1 MRLKI
6 CVFKEWDNSDST
18 RFVSLKEWANSD
30 SIFHNEKI
38 FGRSM
43 NLIQM
48 GSKSCFV
55 KKKKKEKEREKE
67 KELNP
72 LQSMRNGRGLIWKS
86 TGSWQN
92 CWFLYHYFIKQKI
105 FLMHLPRLHTHIHMH
120 TCLCINVY
128 IQSHRDIHMYIYRL
142 HHGRTPVD
150 PKKALLKSCAGFRNL
165 LSKQSRV

>member
-18 RFVSLKEWANSD
+18 RFVSLKEWAKSD

-55 KKKKKEKEREKE
+55 KKKKGKRKRKRKGIKSFTKHEE
-67 KELNP
+67 
-72 LQSMRNGRGLIWKS
+72 WK
-86 TGSWQN
+86 GIDLEEH
-92 CWFLYHYFIKQKI
+92 WFL
-105 FLMHLPRLHTHIHMH
+105 
-120 TCLCINVY
+120 VE
-128 IQSHRDIHMYIYRL
+128 
-142 HHGRTPVD
+142 
-150 PKKALLKSCAGFRNL
+150 LLVS
-165 LSKQSRV
+165 LSLFH